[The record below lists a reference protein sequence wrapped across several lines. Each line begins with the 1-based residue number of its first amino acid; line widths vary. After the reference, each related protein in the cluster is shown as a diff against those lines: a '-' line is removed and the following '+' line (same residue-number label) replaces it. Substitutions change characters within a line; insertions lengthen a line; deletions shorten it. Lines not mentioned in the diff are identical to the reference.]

1 MTSHFFSVLNIL
13 TMLLDRW
20 ASVSIAESK
29 LVFDNTFFRGKLN
42 AFIMCVLKIHLAS

>member
-1 MTSHFFSVLNIL
+1 MSYSFRVLNIL

-29 LVFDNTFFRGKLN
+29 LLFASAFSRGKLN
-42 AFIMCVLKIHLAS
+42 AFIIFVLRNSFS